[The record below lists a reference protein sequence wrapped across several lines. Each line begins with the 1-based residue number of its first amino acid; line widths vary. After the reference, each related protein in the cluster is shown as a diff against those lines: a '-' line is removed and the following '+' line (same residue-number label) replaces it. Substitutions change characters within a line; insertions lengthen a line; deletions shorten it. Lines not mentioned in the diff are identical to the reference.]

1 MSTTLTLLT
10 EIIID
15 GILYGVVYW
24 YTAADLVVVSD
35 ALSWAFHID
44 DLHQLGI
51 ALQECDELPVG
62 IYVDGPRDLLP
73 RLYNYYQNVPNA
85 EQAWQEQ
92 RLVQP
97 GLSRYNYFVGRQM
110 AVSLPRTFNPNP
122 QTLFL
127 FVGGQWAPFTNY
139 WNN

>member
-44 DLHQLGI
+44 DVHQLGI
-51 ALQECDELPVG
+51 ALQECDEPPVG
-62 IYVDGPRDLLP
+62 IYVDGPRDLFP

-85 EQAWQEQ
+85 EQAWQ
-92 RLVQP
+92 
-97 GLSRYNYFVGRQM
+97 
-110 AVSLPRTFNPNP
+110 
-122 QTLFL
+122 
-127 FVGGQWAPFTNY
+127 
-139 WNN
+139 